1 MGLRMKKFNIM
12 GVKNPFFRMRSWKT
26 NIYWGRGCQKG
37 DWYPNVHYDFVN
49 LSLKYFSPLPIQRSS
64 HLIRTIMCPKIP
76 KIPSPPTTKQETNKF
91 YWIIWKLKTDWNWK
105 QTIKKLYQKSVLESS
120 YRSFLFIKNLL

>member
-26 NIYWGRGCQKG
+26 NIYWGRSCQKG

-64 HLIRTIMCPKIP
+64 HLIRTIMCHPPPPPPFPLIHFLWNRNSYSLIYKCHKI
-76 KIPSPPTTKQETNKF
+76 IQSTAF
-91 YWIIWKLKTDWNWK
+91 LKTYLSCCDVMILHLKTFSN
-105 QTIKKLYQKSVLESS
+105 IL
-120 YRSFLFIKNLL
+120 